1 MKLLLENLFLR
12 ETLFFTKKR
21 WVNCL
26 NKWKSID
33 KIAGKEVVQLYLTDL
48 YGSVTRP
55 NKQLKGFEKVLLNPG
70 ETKTI
75 SFKLNKEHL
84 SFIGQQNKRIVEPG
98 EFLVSISDDSAKF
111 ILK

>member
-1 MKLLLENLFLR
+1 TFNYSNLRLSSNEITENDELL
-12 ETLFFTKKR
+12 
-21 WVNCL
+21 VQ
-26 NKWKSID
+26 ID
-33 KIAGKEVVQLYLTDL
+33 VKNTGNRAGKEVVQLYLTDL

-84 SFIGQQNKRIVEPG
+84 SFIGQQNLRIVEPG
-98 EFLVSISDDSAKF
+98 DFTVAIENHTKTFK
-111 ILK
+111 LK